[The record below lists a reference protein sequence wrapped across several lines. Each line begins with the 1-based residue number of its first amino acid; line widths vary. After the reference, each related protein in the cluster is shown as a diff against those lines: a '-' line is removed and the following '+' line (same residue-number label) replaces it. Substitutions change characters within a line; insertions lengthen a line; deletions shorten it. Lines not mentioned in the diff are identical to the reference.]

1 MVLCLRADHNNRL
14 EIIMAD
20 YVPTTPMSVFKTP
33 IPLFD
38 AVAGAIIPPDLFA
51 SMTAFDACLALVI
64 RSISANADVAGWIGD
79 PALSSFSAEAADA
92 EACAD
97 MALEAFCWQPGCDL
111 DLCGAAWLLL
121 LLFADDGRDLE
132 MLAARSKTL
141 RYNAIICA
149 SLALPGNSYKSG
161 RMVVAADLLDHLIAL
176 ARDDIGTSEMHADG
190 LPSVGVRP
198 VRTNIDQIDTFSA
211 DMPEFGPEP
220 DLVMGFA
227 PDFGPT

>member
-1 MVLCLRADHNNRL
+1 
-14 EIIMAD
+14 MAD

-38 AVAGAIIPPDLFA
+38 AVAGAFIPPDLLA
-51 SMTAFDACLALVI
+51 SMMAFDTCLALVH
-64 RSISANADVAGWIGD
+64 RSIAADADVAGWTGD

-97 MALEAFCWQPGCDL
+97 MALEAFCWQPESDL
-111 DLCGAAWLLL
+111 DLCDAAWLLL

-132 MLAARSKTL
+132 MLEARSKTL

-149 SLALPGNSYKSG
+149 SLPLPGNSYKSG

-176 ARDDIGTSEMHADG
+176 ARDDMGTSEMHADG

-198 VRTNIDQIDTFSA
+198 VRTDVDWIDTFSTEL
-211 DMPEFGPEP
+211 PEFGPEP
-220 DLVMGFA
+220 DLVMGSAPYVA
-227 PDFGPT
+227 PDFEPA